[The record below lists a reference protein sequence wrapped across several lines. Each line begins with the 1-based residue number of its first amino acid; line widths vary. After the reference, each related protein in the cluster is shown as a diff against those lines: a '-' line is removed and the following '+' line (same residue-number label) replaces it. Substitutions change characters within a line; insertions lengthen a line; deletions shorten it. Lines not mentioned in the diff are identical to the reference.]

1 MFCCSFVMEIKFE
14 LLNFS
19 VAIEHTN
26 NVRYLYDDDAVVV
39 QKDVSVGG
47 WFVVFFMM
55 EIKFEPMNICVVI
68 EHTNNV

>member
-26 NVRYLYDDDAVVV
+26 NVRYLYDDDVVVVV
-39 QKDVSVGG
+39 QKDVSV
-47 WFVVFFMM
+47 WDVFFFFFLMM
-55 EIKFEPMNICVVI
+55 K
-68 EHTNNV
+68 